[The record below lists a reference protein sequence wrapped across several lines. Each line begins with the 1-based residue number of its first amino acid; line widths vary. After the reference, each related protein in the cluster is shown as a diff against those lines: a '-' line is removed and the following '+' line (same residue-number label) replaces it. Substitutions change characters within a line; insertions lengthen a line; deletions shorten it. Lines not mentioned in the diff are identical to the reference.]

1 MSAFNTQTS
10 ALSTIFNGSVPSAIV
25 DTPLG
30 PISFEL
36 ALATAQKNLA
46 RSGAPDTRAAVFAA
60 RSREAVRS
68 ARQSVKMLNAL
79 QTLMPQQINYVPA
92 FNTLNLIR
100 KFEASRT
107 VPIGKL
113 VNVVA

>member
-1 MSAFNTQTS
+1 MSAFNSNTS
-10 ALSTIFNGSVPSAIV
+10 GVSAILNGNLPSAIV
-25 DTPLG
+25 ETPLG
-30 PISFEL
+30 PISFEY
-36 ALATAQKNLA
+36 ALAQAQKNLA
-46 RSGAPDTRAAVFAA
+46 RTAQPDTRAAVFAA
-60 RSREAVRS
+60 RSRQAIQS

-79 QTLMPQQINYVPA
+79 QTLMPQQVSYVPA

-113 VNVVA
+113 VNVIA